1 MTSAP
6 LTPTLTDADLIAS
19 WSQRALAAE
28 ARAAQLEAELRMMTG
43 RFALQKVSDDLVGS
57 ARQVYD
63 QTGRYGLFAHTI
75 KVISINNMCDE
86 RSVRHAAKLLSIP
99 ELV

>member
-43 RFALQKVSDDLVGS
+43 RFALQKVSGGGAPPSSASSTRSRRIFDPDRRGAS
-57 ARQVYD
+57 ARK
-63 QTGRYGLFAHTI
+63 GA
-75 KVISINNMCDE
+75 
-86 RSVRHAAKLLSIP
+86 
-99 ELV
+99 

>member
-1 MTSAP
+1 
-6 LTPTLTDADLIAS
+6 
-19 WSQRALAAE
+19 
-28 ARAAQLEAELRMMTG
+28 
-43 RFALQKVSDDLVGS
+43 V
-57 ARQVYD
+57 
-63 QTGRYGLFAHTI
+63 FAHTI